1 MKRQHTICFSDT
13 IEGRNATAVFEKL
26 GRKKSSVIINLMDC
40 YLGLVSEKPLMEL
53 TEDDYNRIATK
64 LLNMKERFLFVNPY
78 PNYPF
83 PYMGMYPSM
92 PQPTQTYT
100 DHTAVNEGTL
110 KKAKD
115 CERTFQGE
123 VQQSITENLDRSTY
137 DQDNTDAFDVSPQKN
152 ESENNDALLS
162 DLQNFGIPPI

>member
-1 MKRQHTICFSDT
+1 MKRQHTICFSNT

-92 PQPTQTYT
+92 PQPTQMCTN
-100 DHTAVNEGTL
+100 HTVVDEIAMKKVNDG
-110 KKAKD
+110 KRSSKA
-115 CERTFQGE
+115 ET
-123 VQQSITENLDRSTY
+123 QQPITENLDCSTY
-137 DQDNTDAFDVSPQKN
+137 DQDNTDAFDVSSQKN